1 MNTPHISTGGALS
14 RRAFLRTTGVGLSL
28 PFLEAMLPRPV
39 RGAAAGPPRR
49 MVLINKALGLHG
61 PDFFPQKS
69 GRDFELTPYLSLFA
83 DLRGDFT
90 VFSGMSH
97 PEAGGGHSSEQS
109 FLTSAP
115 HSGTPAFRN
124 TISLDQLIAE
134 QIGAQTR
141 HPFLAFGSHGGSLS
155 WTRNGVQIPPDKDPA
170 AVFRRLFITGT
181 PDEMREQER
190 QLRDGHSIL
199 DSVREETAALQRR
212 VGAGD
217 RERLDQYFTAVR
229 DVEKRLQTAES
240 WSHKPKPQVQARPPG
255 DYPDSADIVGRMSM
269 MLDLAHLALQ
279 TDSTRLITFAIDVD
293 GGVPPIEGVR
303 ESRHNLSH
311 HGQDP
316 AKIEQLRRIERAEL
330 QALHRFLAG
339 LKSTPDSE
347 GKLLDQTQVLFGSNL
362 GNASS
367 HDTRNLPVL
376 LFGGGFK
383 HGQHLAFDRTNNTPL
398 ANLFVA
404 MLQRFGIEADKFGT
418 STGTVKGLE
427 LA

>member
-1 MNTPHISTGGALS
+1 MNTPHLPTAALS
-14 RRAFLRTTGVGLSL
+14 RRAFLRSTGVGLSL
-28 PFLEAMLPRPV
+28 PFLEAMLPRFA
-39 RGAAAGPPRR
+39 RGAEAAPPRR
-49 MVLINKALGLHG
+49 MVLINKALGLHA
-61 PDFFPQKS
+61 PDFFPEKA
-69 GRDFELTPYLSLFA
+69 GRDFELSPYLKPFA

-90 VFSGMSH
+90 VFSGLSH
-97 PEAGGGHSSEQS
+97 PEAGGGHSSESS
-109 FLTSAP
+109 FLTAAP
-115 HSGTPAFRN
+115 HAGTPAFRN

-141 HPFLAFGSHGGSLS
+141 HPFLAFGSHSGSLS

-170 AVFRRLFITGT
+170 TVFRRLFIAGT
-181 PDEMREQER
+181 PEEIREQER

-212 VGAGD
+212 VGSGD
-217 RERLDQYFTAVR
+217 RDLLDQYFTAVR

-240 WSHKPKPQVQARPPG
+240 WSHKPKPQVQAPPPG
-255 DYPDSADIVGRMSM
+255 EYPDASDIVGRMSM

-293 GGVPPIEGVR
+293 GGVPPIEGVK

-316 AKIEQLRRIERAEL
+316 AKIEQLRRIELAEL
-330 QALHRFLAG
+330 QSLNAFLTK
-339 LKSTPDSE
+339 LKSTGEPGSP
-347 GKLLDQTQVLFGSNL
+347 LLDHTQVLFGSNL

-398 ANLFVA
+398 SNLFVS
-404 MLQRFGIEADKFGT
+404 MLQGFGLETEKFGA
-418 STGTVKGLE
+418 STGTLKGLDH
-427 LA
+427 A